1 MKTAIIGGGAS
12 GMMCA
17 ALLLEKGADVT
28 VFEKT
33 GRCGRK
39 LSITGKGRCNLTNNC
54 SKDEFFSSVASNPRF
69 LYSSYSLFSSAD
81 TMEFFERRGVPLKT
95 ERGNRVFPVSDNARD
110 VTDALFRDVRKTVRY
125 EEVLS
130 VKKTDGA
137 CFEIKTTLK
146 TYLFD
151 SAVIATGGLSY
162 PLTGSTGDG
171 YRFARSNGLSVTPTR
186 GSLVP
191 LASPSPDCARMTGLS
206 LKNVALTIFDGNKKV
221 YSDFGE
227 MLFTH
232 FGISGPMVLSAS
244 AVIGDPKDGNY
255 TASIDLKPAL
265 DEKELDARLLRDFSQ
280 NINRDFG
287 NSLGGLLPS
296 KMTGVF
302 TDRTGIPGNKKI
314 HSVTRAERER
324 IIGLLKNFTVPISGF
339 RPVSEAIV
347 TRGGVSVSE
356 INPKTMEARNVPGL
370 YFIGEVLDVDAFTGG
385 FNLQIAFSTA
395 AACARAL
402 SGD

>member
-1 MKTAIIGGGAS
+1 
-12 GMMCA
+12 MMCA
-17 ALLLEKGADVT
+17 ALLLERGADVT
-28 VFEKT
+28 LFEKN

-39 LSITGKGRCNLTNNC
+39 LAITGKGRCNLTNNC
-54 SKDEFFSSVASNPRF
+54 SRNEFFSSVVSNPRF
-69 LYSSYSLFSSAD
+69 LYSSYSVFSCAD

-95 ERGNRVFPVSDNARD
+95 ERGNRVFPVSDTARD
-110 VTDALFRDVRKTVRY
+110 VVDALFRDVRKSVRY

-130 VKKTDGA
+130 VKKAAGTG
-137 CFEIKTTLK
+137 FEIKTPLK
-146 TYLFD
+146 TYAFENT
-151 SAVIATGGLSY
+151 VVATGGLSY

-171 YRFARSNGLSVTPTR
+171 YRFARENGLAVTRTR

-191 LASPSPDCARMTGLS
+191 LTSPSPDCARMMGLS
-206 LKNVALTIFDGNKKV
+206 LKNVALTILDGQKKI

-244 AVIGDPKDGNY
+244 AVMDNPKDRNY
-255 TASIDLKPAL
+255 VASIDLKPAL
-265 DEKELDARLLRDFSQ
+265 DEKTLDARIIRDFSQ

-296 KMTGVF
+296 GMTAVF
-302 TDRTGIPGNKKI
+302 VERTGIPADKKM
-314 HSVTRAERER
+314 HSVTREERGR
-324 IIGLLKNFTVPISGF
+324 IAGLLKNLTIPISGF

-347 TRGGVSVSE
+347 TRGGVSVDE
-356 INPKTMEARNVPGL
+356 INPKTMESKRVPGL
-370 YFIGEVLDVDAFTGG
+370 YFVGEVLDVDAFTGG

-395 AACARAL
+395 AACAHAL
-402 SGD
+402 SGE

>member
-1 MKTAIIGGGAS
+1 
-12 GMMCA
+12 
-17 ALLLEKGADVT
+17 
-28 VFEKT
+28 
-33 GRCGRK
+33 
-39 LSITGKGRCNLTNNC
+39 
-54 SKDEFFSSVASNPRF
+54 
-69 LYSSYSLFSSAD
+69 
-81 TMEFFERRGVPLKT
+81 
-95 ERGNRVFPVSDNARD
+95 
-110 VTDALFRDVRKTVRY
+110 
-125 EEVLS
+125 
-130 VKKTDGA
+130 
-137 CFEIKTTLK
+137 
-146 TYLFD
+146 
-151 SAVIATGGLSY
+151 
-162 PLTGSTGDG
+162 
-171 YRFARSNGLSVTPTR
+171 
-186 GSLVP
+186 
-191 LASPSPDCARMTGLS
+191 
-206 LKNVALTIFDGNKKV
+206 
-221 YSDFGE
+221 